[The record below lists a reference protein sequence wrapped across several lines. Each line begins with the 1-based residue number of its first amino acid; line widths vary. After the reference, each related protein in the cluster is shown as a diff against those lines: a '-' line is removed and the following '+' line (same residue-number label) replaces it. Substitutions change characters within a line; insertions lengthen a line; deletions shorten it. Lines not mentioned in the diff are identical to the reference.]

1 MIATRE
7 RSFPVIAFAIIFTH
21 NEPFLFE
28 NSSMQP
34 KIVPLG
40 DSALLIQFG
49 DEIDL
54 SLNQRVHALSTLIE
68 SASLAGISE
77 TVPAYATLLVH
88 YDPAILTY
96 AEIRGWLRE
105 QMDRADESV
114 RRTPRQ
120 IEVPVRYGGA
130 SGPDLEAVAASKGI
144 SPADVIRLHTSRP
157 YTVYMMGFTPGFPYM
172 GTLDER
178 LRMPRLQTPR
188 TLVKAGTVA
197 IAGEQTGIYPLDS
210 PGGWQLIGWTPLKL
224 FDPFQDEPFLF
235 KPGDEVRFV
244 EDANA

>member
-1 MIATRE
+1 MHFI
-7 RSFPVIAFAIIFTH
+7 
-21 NEPFLFE
+21 
-28 NSSMQP
+28 P

-40 DSALLIQFG
+40 DSSVLIKLG

-54 SLNQRVHALSTLIE
+54 TLNQRVHALSMGIE
-68 SASLAGISE
+68 SASLKGIFE
-77 TVPAYATLLVH
+77 TVPAYATLVVH
-88 YDPAILTY
+88 YDPAVLTY
-96 AEIRGWLRE
+96 SEVAAWLHK
-105 QMDRADESV
+105 QMDRVDASA

-130 SGPDLEAVAASKGI
+130 SGLDLEPLAASKGI
-144 SPADVIRLHTSRP
+144 SPADVIRLHTSRT

-178 LRMPRLQTPR
+178 LRVPRLETPR

-197 IAGEQTGIYPLDS
+197 IAGDQTGIYPLDS
-210 PGGWQLIGWTPLKL
+210 HGGWQLIGWTPLIL
-224 FDPFQDEPFLF
+224 FDPSQNEPFLF

-244 EDANA
+244 AEDLNA